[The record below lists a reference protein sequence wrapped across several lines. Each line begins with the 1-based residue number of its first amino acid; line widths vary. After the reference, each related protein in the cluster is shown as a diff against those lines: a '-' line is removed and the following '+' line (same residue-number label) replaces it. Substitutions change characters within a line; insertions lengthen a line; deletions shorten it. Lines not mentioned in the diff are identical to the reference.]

1 MNFNIKKAYNL
12 EGQPSVIILADKP
25 ANLTADILTQPEIDY
40 ITILY
45 DGQKK
50 NQFEFNRLDRWIF
63 VQLLNLAENTPFK
76 RAENLRKAGN
86 NFAAS
91 LNEQKCET
99 VTIIDSLTES
109 KAGFYL
115 LEGLALGNYQYIKYF
130 SKAEEKRN
138 TLKEVNIISNLIKQ
152 DAIDQLNSI
161 VEAVWMARD
170 LVNEPNSSQTATK
183 LGESLSEM
191 AHKVGIKV
199 EVFNQKKIE
208 TLKMGG
214 LLAVNRGSEEP
225 ATFTV
230 MEYNP
235 ENAVNKQPLILV
247 GKGVV
252 YDTGGNS
259 LKPTGSMKTMKSDM
273 AGAAVAGTTLYAIA
287 KAKLPVHVLAL
298 IPSTDNRINS
308 NALVP
313 DDIITISD
321 GTTVEILNTD
331 AEGRLILADALVY
344 AKKFNPMLVI
354 DLATLTGSAV
364 AAIGTIGA
372 VAMHNGCENFYETL
386 SDCGFKNHERL
397 VSFPMWDDYSEMLKS
412 DIADIKQLGGKEA
425 GAITAAKFLEHFTSY
440 PWIHLDIAGP
450 AFNEKADS
458 YRGIGGTGFGVRLLF
473 DFIKELSEE
482 D

>member
-1 MNFNIKKAYNL
+1 MNFNINKTYKL

-25 ANLTADILTQPEIDY
+25 ANLSADLLTQPEIDY
-40 ITILY
+40 ITNLY
-45 DGQKK
+45 DGKKK

-63 VQLLNLAENTPFK
+63 VQLLNMAENTPFK
-76 RAENLRKAGN
+76 RAENLRKAGAK
-86 NFAAS
+86 FAAS

-99 VTIIDSLTES
+99 VTIIDSLNES

-115 LEGLALGNYQYIKYF
+115 LEGIALGNYQFIKYF

-138 TLKEVNIISNLIKQ
+138 TLKEVNIISDLIKQ
-152 DAIDQLNSI
+152 NAIDQLNSI
-161 VEAVWMARD
+161 IEAVWMARD

-183 LGESLSEM
+183 LAESLSEM
-191 AHKVGIKV
+191 SHKAGIKV

-235 ENAVNKQPLILV
+235 QNAVNKQPLILV

-259 LKPTGSMKTMKSDM
+259 LKPTASMKTMKCDM

-287 KAKLPVHVLAL
+287 KAKLPIHVLAL

-308 NALVP
+308 KALVP

-364 AAIGTIGA
+364 AAIGTVGA
-372 VAMHNGCENFYETL
+372 VAMHNGCENYYETL

-425 GAITAAKFLEHFTSY
+425 GAITAAKFLEHFTAY
-440 PWIHLDIAGP
+440 PWIHIDIAGP